1 MVTTVTTAPSL
12 DETVAAS
19 AVEAPAP
26 AREERGRSFG
36 RVVGSAALVGLGL
49 RIAIAL
55 TDRAPSTDEVA
66 YLRSGLS
73 LAAGDGFDRV
83 PGRPELHFPPFVPF
97 LMGLASKLFDDPH
110 TAAVVITCLASAA
123 LVLPLALLARRA
135 AGRRAGKI
143 TAWVV
148 ALTPGLSTTFVIS
161 GGGSEA
167 VYTLLL
173 VTAAWL
179 AVVASSHTGRTQLAW
194 IAGSGLSAG
203 FAYLTRPEGL
213 MAALPL
219 LVAVVVPVVLVAR
232 AGGAGLVGWARAA
245 ALPGAAFLVA
255 LAVCVVPYAR
265 FLHSNTGSWELSA
278 KSQDVS
284 IEAWRAVA
292 DGDRRARDEELY
304 ALDESGLELA
314 SDERTSLPA
323 LAREDPS
330 GYAGIFGTN
339 VVNLFDTQISSFGG
353 HPFVWLL
360 LPLPLWGFAVLGAW
374 RLRRSRTV
382 GLLLAIGALPV
393 ATALVF
399 FVQPRYLITAVA
411 PATVLVGVGLA
422 SIASERRRRGL
433 LAGTFVL
440 LALSCAF
447 AFEGGAGWGHPSD
460 QLSQRRA
467 GEWIN
472 ANTAPDDRLMA
483 RSMVVE
489 FYADRATAPIPYG
502 SYDEIL
508 RFARHYGVEYLVV
521 DPSTY
526 NRLRPQLSFL
536 RSVDT
541 TPALRLVASV
551 RADSQT
557 TRIFALDPAPTGE
570 GAPITQGLGY
580 VGDATG

>member
-1 MVTTVTTAPSL
+1 MATTVTTALSP
-12 DETVAAS
+12 DETAAVPS
-19 AVEAPAP
+19 AVEVPAP
-26 AREERGRSFG
+26 AREDRGRSFG
-36 RVVGSAALVGLGL
+36 LVVGSAALVGLAL

-55 TDRAPSTDEVA
+55 TDQAPSTDETA

-73 LAAGDGFDRV
+73 LAAGDGFQRS
-83 PGRPELHFPPFVPF
+83 GRPELHFPPFVPF
-97 LMGLASKLFDDPH
+97 LMGLASKVFDDPH
-110 TAAVVITCLASAA
+110 TGAVALTCLASAA

-135 AGRRAGKI
+135 AGPTAGKI

-148 ALTPGLSTTFVIS
+148 ALTPGLSTTFVVA

-167 VYTLLL
+167 EYTLLL

-179 AVVASSHTGRTQLAW
+179 AVTASARSGWVRLAC

-203 FAYLTRPEGL
+203 LAYLTRPEGL

-219 LVAVVVPVVLVAR
+219 LVAVVVPVVLAAR
-232 AGGAGLVGWARAA
+232 ARGLGLVGRLRAA
-245 ALPGAAFLVA
+245 APPAAAFLLA

-265 FLHSNTGSWELSA
+265 FLHSHTGSWELSA

-292 DGDRRARDEELY
+292 DGDRRARDAELY

-323 LAREDPS
+323 LAREDPG
-330 GYAGIFGTN
+330 GYAGIFGAN
-339 VVNLFDTQISSFGG
+339 VVNLFDTLTSSFGG
-353 HPFVWLL
+353 RPFVWLL
-360 LPLPLWGFAVLGAW
+360 LPLPLWGLAGLGAW
-374 RLRRSRTV
+374 RLRRSSTV
-382 GLLLAIGALPV
+382 VLLLAVGALPV
-393 ATALVF
+393 ATALLF

-422 SIASERRRRGL
+422 SVASERRRRWLLVGTFGL
-433 LAGTFVL
+433 LSV
-440 LALSCAF
+440 SCLF

-460 QLSQRRA
+460 QLTQRRA
-467 GEWIN
+467 GEWL
-472 ANTAPDDRLMA
+472 AAHTAPDDRVMA

-489 FYADRATAPIPYG
+489 FYGERPTVAIPYG
-502 SYDEIL
+502 TYDEIL
-508 RFARHYGVEYLVV
+508 RYARHYGVEYLVV

-536 RSVDT
+536 RLVDA
-541 TPALRLVASV
+541 TPDLRLVADV
-551 RADSQT
+551 RADGQST
-557 TRIFALDPAPTGE
+557 FIFALDPPPVGV
-570 GAPITQGLGY
+570 GAPIRQGLGF
-580 VGDATG
+580 VGDAAG